1 MQAHPPAQAVAEILS
16 RNDFLSKSIK
26 ANGICKKV
34 DSSMFEEALKE
45 SDS

>member
-1 MQAHPPAQAVAEILS
+1 MQAHPPAQVAAEILS

-34 DSSMFEEALKE
+34 DSSVLEEALKE
-45 SDS
+45 FDS